1 LLLSRASSSLIDTS
15 NVNKQKG
22 KNTDLKENRL
32 RRFLVPDQG
41 KGYNAVKKSKTI
53 VLEFLTAS

>member
-22 KNTDLKENRL
+22 KNTNLKETRL
-32 RRFLVPDQG
+32 WRFLVPDQG
-41 KGYNAVKKSKTI
+41 KGYEAVKNSKT
-53 VLEFLTAS
+53 VVFEFFTAS